1 VASLIFDTHKLIR
14 KLREFGVEER
24 QAEGVAEAL
33 KNLEIG
39 RDATMHRDLEL
50 VRQEVRDLEFRIDA
64 KLQSIRSDLMAVKWM
79 LAGIVGGVVA
89 LVVKAFF

>member
-79 LAGIVGGVVA
+79 LVGILGGVVA

>member
-79 LAGIVGGVVA
+79 LAGILGGVVA

>member
-64 KLQSIRSDLMAVKWM
+64 RIQSIRNDLMAVKWM